1 MLNIYDFHLQNPTSN
16 LQIIDMKRVY
26 VVEDQTILRDLIIRL
41 LESYPDIE
49 IVGSTGDGQ
58 LAVDEITKT
67 MPDIL
72 VLDIMLPNLNGIEL
86 LRQVRKGDHKPRVLV
101 FSAFPSKSTVKK
113 LLEAGIDGFVEKD
126 ANLSDLEIAVEKI
139 VAGQTHFGL
148 RIVDIMREIMVNP
161 NQSDSLEELT
171 PRERQILQLI
181 AESCTSKEIAA
192 KLDISVKTA
201 DTHRANLMKKLDVH
215 DVAGLTRQAIAF
227 GLINQPQNLD

>member
-1 MLNIYDFHLQNPTSN
+1 
-16 LQIIDMKRVY
+16 MKRVY

-58 LAVDEITKT
+58 EAVDEITKT
-67 MPDIL
+67 SPDIL
-72 VLDIMLPNLNGIEL
+72 ILDIMLPNLNGIEL
-86 LRQVRKGDHKPRVLV
+86 LRQVRKGPHKPRVLV

-126 ANLSDLEIAVEKI
+126 ANLQDLEVAVEKI

-148 RIVDIMREIMVNP
+148 RIVDIMREIMINP
-161 NQSDSLEELT
+161 SQNDSLDSLT
-171 PRERQILQLI
+171 ARERQILQLI

-227 GLINQPQNLD
+227 GLINPPQNLD

>member
-1 MLNIYDFHLQNPTSN
+1 
-16 LQIIDMKRVY
+16 MKRVY

-41 LESYPDIE
+41 LETYPDIE
-49 IVGSTGDGQ
+49 VAGSTGDGQ
-58 LAVDEITKT
+58 MAVEEITKV

-72 VLDIMLPNLNGIEL
+72 ILDIMLPNLNGIEL
-86 LRQVRKGDHKPRVLV
+86 LRQIRKGEHKPRVLV

-161 NQSDSLEELT
+161 NQSDSLDELT

-181 AESCTSKEIAA
+181 AESCTSKEIAQ

-227 GLINQPQNLD
+227 GLVNPPQNFD

>member
-1 MLNIYDFHLQNPTSN
+1 
-16 LQIIDMKRVY
+16 MKRVF

-58 LAVDEITKT
+58 AAVEQISELQ
-67 MPDIL
+67 PDIL

-86 LRQVRKGDHKPRVLV
+86 LRQVRKGDHKPKVLV
-101 FSAFPSKSTVKK
+101 FSAFPSRSTVKK

-126 ANLSDLEIAVEKI
+126 ANLEDLEVAVEKV
-139 VAGQTHFGL
+139 VAGQTYFGL

-161 NQSDSLEELT
+161 NHSDSLEELT

-181 AESCTSKEIAA
+181 AESCTSKEIAQ

-201 DTHRANLMKKLDVH
+201 DTHRANLMRKLDVH

-227 GLINQPQNLD
+227 GLVNPPQNVG

>member
-1 MLNIYDFHLQNPTSN
+1 
-16 LQIIDMKRVY
+16 MKRVY
-26 VVEDQTILRDLIIRL
+26 VVEDQTILRDLINRL

-49 IVGSTGDGQ
+49 VAGSTGDGQ
-58 LAVDEITKT
+58 LAVAEI
-67 MPDIL
+67 MSIQPDIL
-72 VLDIMLPNLNGIEL
+72 VLDIMLPNLNGVEL
-86 LRQVRKGDHKPRVLV
+86 LRQIRKGTHKPRVLV

-126 ANLSDLEIAVEKI
+126 ANLSDLEVAVEKI

-161 NQSDSLEELT
+161 NHSDSLEELT

-227 GLINQPQNLD
+227 GLIDSPQNPS

>member
-1 MLNIYDFHLQNPTSN
+1 
-16 LQIIDMKRVY
+16 MKRVY

-58 LAVDEITKT
+58 EAVREILEKN
-67 MPDIL
+67 PDIL

-101 FSAFPSKSTVKK
+101 FSAFPSRSTVKK

-126 ANLSDLEIAVEKI
+126 AKLEDLEVAVEKI
-139 VAGQTHFGL
+139 VAGKTHFGL
-148 RIVDIMREIMVNP
+148 GVVEIMREIMVNP
-161 NQSDSLEELT
+161 QQSDSLEELT

-181 AESCTSKEIAA
+181 AESCTSKEIAQ

-201 DTHRANLMKKLDVH
+201 DTHRANLMRKLDVH

-227 GLINQPQNLD
+227 GLVNTPQKLH

>member
-1 MLNIYDFHLQNPTSN
+1 
-16 LQIIDMKRVY
+16 MKRVY

-49 IVGSTGDGQ
+49 LVGSTGDGQ
-58 LAVDEITKT
+58 EAVDEITKLS
-67 MPDIL
+67 PDIL

-86 LRQVRKGDHKPRVLV
+86 LRQVRKGQHKPRVLV
-101 FSAFPSKSTVKK
+101 FSAFPSKNTVKK

-126 ANLSDLEIAVEKI
+126 ANLADLEIAIEKI

-148 RIVDIMREIMVNP
+148 RIVDIMREIMINP
-161 NQSDSLEELT
+161 SQNDSLDSLT
-171 PRERQILQLI
+171 ARERQILQLI

-227 GLINQPQNLD
+227 GLIDPPRNLE

>member
-1 MLNIYDFHLQNPTSN
+1 
-16 LQIIDMKRVY
+16 MKRVY

-49 IVGSTGDGQ
+49 IAGSTGDGQ
-58 LAVDEITKT
+58 IAVAEI
-67 MPDIL
+67 MNVAPDIL
-72 VLDIMLPNLNGIEL
+72 ILDIMLPNLNGVEL
-86 LRQVRKGDHKPRVLV
+86 LRQVRKGQHKPRVLV

-126 ANLSDLEIAVEKI
+126 ANLSDLEVAVEKI

-161 NQSDSLEELT
+161 NQSDSLDELT

-181 AESCTSKEIAA
+181 AESCTSKEIAQ

-227 GLINQPQNLD
+227 GLIDPPQNPV

>member
-1 MLNIYDFHLQNPTSN
+1 
-16 LQIIDMKRVY
+16 MKRVY

-58 LAVDEITKT
+58 EAVDEISKLS
-67 MPDIL
+67 PEIL
-72 VLDIMLPNLNGIEL
+72 ILDIMLPNLNGIEL
-86 LRQVRKGDHKPRVLV
+86 LRQVRKGSSKPRVLV

-126 ANLSDLEIAVEKI
+126 ANLADLEVAIEKI

-148 RIVDIMREIMVNP
+148 RIVDIMREIMINP
-161 NQSDSLEELT
+161 SQNDSLESLT
-171 PRERQILQLI
+171 ARERQILQLI

-227 GLINQPQNLD
+227 GLIDPPRNLD